1 MDHLLLFTLLFSGL
15 GSVSSHMPRRFH
27 FVNQNETW
35 DEAQKHC
42 RTEFTDLATVENMSD
57 MTTMTNGT
65 DEGRNTRERYTLK
78 PPKKNWK
85 NAQKYCRSKAM
96 DLASVRNQ
104 TENDKI
110 SQIAEKVTN
119 EPVWIGLFKGWTWS
133 DQTNSVFTFWR
144 TDKLALIRENKTWM
158 EAVDYCE
165 RRDMELVSA
174 TDEDTQ
180 SWAREVARGAST
192 AHVWMG
198 LYYICPLDVWFWI
211 SGVMVGCN
219 HWAAGNG
226 TGTGECCRAGAL
238 QAGGGQK
245 WVSRPETERLNF
257 ICRVF

>member
-1 MDHLLLFTLLFSGL
+1 MSHLTGL
-15 GSVSSHMPRRFH
+15 DSVSSHMPRRFH
-27 FVNQNETW
+27 FVNQSETW
-35 DEAQKHC
+35 DEAQEHC

-65 DEGRNTRERYTLK
+65 DGYDM
-78 PPKKNWK
+78 
-85 NAQKYCRSKAM
+85 A
-96 DLASVRNQ
+96 
-104 TENDKI
+104 
-110 SQIAEKVTN
+110 
-119 EPVWIGLFKGWTWS
+119 WIGLRKDTWMWS
-133 DQTNSVFTFWR
+133 LQNKNISLEETNFTSWR
-144 TDKLALIRENKTWM
+144 EAGKLALIRENKTWM
-158 EAVDYCE
+158 EAFNYCE
-165 RRDMELVSA
+165 SNDMELVSV

-211 SGVMVGCN
+211 SGVTVGCN

-238 QAGGGQK
+238 QAGGGK

-257 ICRVF
+257 ICRAF